1 MRIKSLVLLL
11 FVVLASCGEKKS
23 DKENRQVFRYN
34 EYSNISTLDPAFSK
48 NQAHIWAS
56 NQLFNGLVRLDENL
70 QVQSDLAESW
80 EISSDGL
87 TYSFKL
93 KDSIYFHDHPQFVN
107 GVGRA
112 LNAQDVKYS
121 LERLKSNE
129 LGAPGAWV
137 VSGIRSIKVVGP
149 LHLEIELKEVFPP
162 FLSLLGMKYCSIV
175 PREIVAYYGSDFGRN
190 PIGTGP
196 FKFKVWSE
204 NVKLVLV
211 KNDHYHEK
219 DELGNQLPYLDAVA
233 VNFLGDK
240 QAEFMALLQGDL
252 DMLSGLDP
260 SYKDEILNLNGELQE
275 RYKENYKLLKGPF
288 LNTEYLGLNMELDLF
303 VKYPELR
310 QAMNIGFDRKQM
322 MKYLRN
328 NVGSPALQGFIPKGL
343 PSFNEQVVYDY
354 DPVEARRL
362 IDELKEEHPGLD
374 ISFKIAT
381 NSQYLDLCEFIQR
394 QWQDL
399 GIDAQVEVLSPSA
412 LKQSKATNKLDVF
425 RASWIADYPDAE
437 NYLSLF
443 YSSNFAPNGP
453 NYTHYSNLSYDRLY
467 EKAIRMTQD
476 EARRMSYSELN
487 NQISR
492 DLPVITLYY
501 DQVVR
506 LIPKSVV
513 NMEINGVNMLDLRK
527 VKKINL
533 P

>member
-11 FVVLASCGEKKS
+11 LLILSSCAKKTS
-23 DKENRQVFRYN
+23 DDEDRQVFRYN

-70 QVQSDLAESW
+70 QVQGDLAASW
-80 EISSDGL
+80 EISPDGL
-87 TYSFKL
+87 RYFFKL
-93 KDSIYFHDHPQFVN
+93 RDSIYFHDHPLFEK
-107 GVGRA
+107 GKGRA
-112 LNAQDVKYS
+112 LNAEDVKYS

-137 VSGIRSIKVVGP
+137 VAGIASINVINP
-149 LHLEIELKEVFPP
+149 LVLEIELKEVFPP
-162 FLSLLGMKYCSIV
+162 FLSLLGMKYCSVV
-175 PREIVAYYGSDFGRN
+175 PREIVEYYGSDFGRN

-196 FKFKVWSE
+196 FQFKVWSE

-211 KNDHYHEK
+211 KNQRYFER
-219 DELGNQLPYLDAVA
+219 DEFGNSLPYLDAVA

-240 QAEFMALLQGDL
+240 QAEFMSLLQGDL

-260 SYKDEILNLNGELQE
+260 SYKDEILNLNGELHE
-275 RYKENYKLLKGPF
+275 RYVESYRLLKGPF
-288 LNTEYLGLNMELDLF
+288 LNTEYLGLNLELNLF
-303 VKYPELR
+303 SDFPELR

-328 NVGSPALQGFIPKGL
+328 NVGTPALQGFVPKGL
-343 PSFNEQVVYDY
+343 PSFNDRQLYDY
-354 DPVEARRL
+354 NPILARELVDRL
-362 IDELKEEHPGLD
+362 KKDHPELE

-394 QWQDL
+394 QWQDI
-399 GIDAQVEVLSPSA
+399 GIDAKVEVLSPSA
-412 LKQSKATNKLDVF
+412 LKQSKATSKLDVF

-443 YSSNFAPNGP
+443 YSLNFAPNGP
-453 NYTHYSNLSYDRLY
+453 NYTHYSNENYDKLY
-467 EKAIRMTQD
+467 QKAIRITEDDQ
-476 EARRMSYSELN
+476 RRGAYGELN
-487 NQISR
+487 EQISD
-492 DLPVITLYY
+492 DLPVISLYY
-501 DQVVR
+501 DQVIR
-506 LIPKSVV
+506 MIPKSIV
-513 NMEINGVNMLDLRK
+513 NMDINGINMLDLRR
-527 VKKINL
+527 VKKVTL